1 MHEAPLKPFP
11 VDPDKGSC
19 LIGRA
24 GDAKVQWRAK
34 YFIVNSPDVVHQRQ
48 QARRALVEEIQ
59 SSRVL
64 AAARRGGVQIART
77 HFHRC
82 RTSVATQMWLTF

>member
-1 MHEAPLKPFP
+1 MKPPIKPFP

-48 QARRALVEEIQ
+48 QARRALMEEIQ

-64 AAARRGGVQIART
+64 AAARRGGSGHTGAQPS
-77 HFHRC
+77 
-82 RTSVATQMWLTF
+82 SVMNSRRFIQSPRR